1 MVIRRV
7 GVLSVAKVAGLLYG
21 AMGLL
26 FGACIALFSL
36 AGATVAA
43 DEEFPAFFGL
53 LFGMGAVVFL
63 PILYGILGFLFIG
76 LLAALYN
83 FVAGMTGGVV
93 VDVE

>member
-1 MVIRRV
+1 MVIRRI

-21 AMGLL
+21 VMGLL

-36 AGATVAA
+36 AGSAVAA
-43 DEEFPAFFGL
+43 DEEVPAFVGA
-53 LFGMGAVVFL
+53 LFGVGAIVFL
-63 PILYGILGFLFIG
+63 PILYGILGFLFVG

-83 FVAGMTGGVV
+83 VVAGMTGGVV